1 VVYADGT
8 GPVTFRAAMNF
19 LGHLYLS
26 GDDPLVTVGNFMAD
40 AVKGRDLSR
49 FDPRVEQG
57 IRLHRAID
65 SFTDTHPL
73 QQRGR
78 ERAHAHAGRYA
89 SVVMDLYFDHLLAVN
104 WRDVHPEP
112 LPVFARRMYALLTQ
126 HRHLMPERTQQMLPY
141 MVERDWLTSYA
152 TIGGIGRALAGLARR
167 VPEGAPMVGAEMVLK
182 AHLADYTAEF
192 REFLPAIEAHTEHL
206 R

>member
-1 VVYADGT
+1 
-8 GPVTFRAAMNF
+8 MNF

-26 GDDPLVTVGNFMAD
+26 GDDPLITVGNFMAD

-49 FDPRVEQG
+49 FDPQLERG

-89 SVVMDLYFDHLLAVN
+89 SVVMDLYYDHLLAVN
-104 WRDVHPEP
+104 WSDFHPEP
-112 LPVFARRMYALLTQ
+112 LPDFAHRMYTLLTHYQ
-126 HRHLMPERTQQMLPY
+126 HLMPERTQRMLPY
-141 MVERDWLTSYA
+141 MVQGDWLTSYA
-152 TIGGIGRALAGLARR
+152 TISGIGRALAGLARR
-167 VPEGAPMVGAEMVLK
+167 VPQGASMVGAEKVLYE
-182 AHLADYTAEF
+182 HLSEYTAEF
-192 REFLPAIEAHTEHL
+192 REFLPAIQAHTAQM